1 MEITVEMRAKMF
13 IEKGSQGYINK
24 RKKNALIWTIIMAV
38 LGVAVFVTGLLLNDM
53 SKRNIFTVIA
63 VLFVLPGAKF
73 LVRFIVT
80 FPYHSVEESRY
91 NKVKSNISEGMEL
104 YTDMIITSPD
114 KVMNL
119 DFIAVGN
126 KQVIGLIGKE
136 KQDIAYIRKY
146 ISDGVAN
153 WGSGY
158 KVKIVESENR
168 VISELNAVSMQE
180 VDGEEE
186 DNVKSYIKS
195 LIV

>member
-1 MEITVEMRAKMF
+1 M
-13 IEKGSQGYINK
+13 
-24 RKKNALIWTIIMAV
+24 
-38 LGVAVFVTGLLLNDM
+38 
-53 SKRNIFTVIA
+53 
-63 VLFVLPGAKF
+63 
-73 LVRFIVT
+73 
-80 FPYHSVEESRY
+80 
-91 NKVKSNISEGMEL
+91 
-104 YTDMIITSPD
+104 
-114 KVMNL
+114 
-119 DFIAVGN
+119 GN

-158 KVKIVESENR
+158 KVKIVESENLF
-168 VISELNAVSMQE
+168 ISELNAVSLQE

>member
-1 MEITVEMRAKMF
+1 MF

-24 RKKNALIWTIIMAV
+24 RKKNALIWTLIMAA

-91 NKVKSNISEGMEL
+91 NKVKGNISEGMEL

-158 KVKIVESENR
+158 KVKIVESENLF
-168 VISELNAVSMQE
+168 ISELNAVSLQE

>member
-1 MEITVEMRAKMF
+1 MF

-24 RKKNALIWTIIMAV
+24 RKKNALIWTLIMAA

-73 LVRFIVT
+73 LVLFIVT

-158 KVKIVESENR
+158 KVKIVESENLF
-168 VISELNAVSMQE
+168 ISELNAVSLQE

>member
-1 MEITVEMRAKMF
+1 MF

-24 RKKNALIWTIIMAV
+24 RKKNALIWTLIMAA

-126 KQVIGLIGKE
+126 KQVI
-136 KQDIAYIRKY
+136 AYIRKY

-158 KVKIVESENR
+158 KVKIVESENLF
-168 VISELNAVSMQE
+168 ISELNAVSLQE

>member
-1 MEITVEMRAKMF
+1 MF

-24 RKKNALIWTIIMAV
+24 RKKNALIWTLIMAA

-114 KVMNL
+114 KVIVQIQGIISCLQYAEADAM
-119 DFIAVGN
+119 
-126 KQVIGLIGKE
+126 
-136 KQDIAYIRKY
+136 YIRKY

-158 KVKIVESENR
+158 KVKIVESENLF
-168 VISELNAVSMQE
+168 ISELNAVSLQE